1 MLFIKLYIYQKIL
14 RIKCITIS
22 TQNMKQQNNFQH
34 DNNQKCFLSQINV
47 NISNDFGTE
56 NKSNDEE
63 NSTLHH
69 RNNITFYN
77 ILQWNTFFKCVILF
91 HNIAVF
97 CFFTLIK

>member
-14 RIKCITIS
+14 KIKCITIS

-34 DNNQKCFLSQINV
+34 DNN
-47 NISNDFGTE
+47 FGTE

-97 CFFTLIK
+97 VFLL